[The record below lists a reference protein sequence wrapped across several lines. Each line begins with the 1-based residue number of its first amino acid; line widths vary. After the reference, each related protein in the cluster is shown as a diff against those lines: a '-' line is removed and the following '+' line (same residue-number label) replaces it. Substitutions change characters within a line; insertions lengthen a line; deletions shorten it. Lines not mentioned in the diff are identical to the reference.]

1 MNKNMPLD
9 YSNKANWCKIPQ
21 ITKEFDTFY
30 VYATEYI
37 LGSMAEGA
45 PDYADMDNAEM
56 LEGAKDEYLLHATA
70 FADSTNVFMPFYR
83 QVGLR
88 YAGEVWKR
96 DGIFDASLEG
106 TPYTDIVAALDYY
119 FAHYN
124 GGRPFII
131 AGHSQGSAI
140 VKMVLKKYFAEHPDY
155 YKRMIAAYPIGY
167 AFTKAEFEAY
177 PHMKF
182 ATGECDTGVIVT
194 WNTEGPKN
202 REVNAD
208 TCVLQPGS
216 MSINPLNWK
225 LDGTYAPASMNL
237 GSLYLDEKT
246 GEVKVGDV
254 GADAQVFPDRGVVV
268 THAKGEQM
276 SEDKAAVAHAFFGPD
291 GRHGEDYALFYCNI
305 KANVAKRV
313 AAYLQQQ

>member
-1 MNKNMPLD
+1 MPLD

>member
-202 REVNAD
+202 REVNAH

-268 THAKGEQM
+268 THAKGEPM